1 MGQTE
6 EEDPS
11 RGDESPNS
19 SLETEGS
26 IKRRPVSRTLSE
38 KTREFE
44 EISLESPDCGQGADI
59 PENNNTIKMTELSK
73 SGREM
78 AAASDVTDSKD
89 SKDTK
94 PGDSEHT
101 PKSISFHEL
110 FRFATRRDLVL
121 VAVGALASVA
131 GGCSM
136 PVMIILFGQLAD
148 AFVSEALQGDL
159 RTALNISF
167 MTSKLRLAFG
177 ITLFKLVYDTIW
189 VGGGCFGCLG
199 WVGLC
204 NYCITTKTLKIS
216 LHLSH

>member
-44 EISLESPDCGQGADI
+44 EISLESPDCGHSAEI
-59 PENNNTIKMTELSK
+59 PENNNTIKMTELGK

-89 SKDTK
+89 TK
-94 PGDSEHT
+94 PGDSKHT

-110 FRFATRRDLVL
+110 FRFATRRGLVL
-121 VAVGALASVA
+121 VAVGVLASIA

-159 RTALNISF
+159 RTASMYHVMRVFDKIRS
-167 MTSKLRLAFG
+167 SLAPF
-177 ITLFKLVYDTIW
+177 TYSMIW
-189 VGGGCFGCLG
+189 VKKVFM
-199 WVGLC
+199 
-204 NYCITTKTLKIS
+204 K
-216 LHLSH
+216 